1 MKKLETLLE
10 IFRDFETIIHQEE
23 YSQFT
28 IDFIQNEEMYINEN
42 LEDNYLS
49 ELQVNDLISSYVYQ
63 IDNILAIIKNG
74 KDCTLFFDLKSN
86 LEKL

>member
-28 IDFIQNEEMYINEN
+28 IDFIQNEEMHISEQ

-74 KDCTLFFDLKSN
+74 KDCTLFFDLKSC
-86 LEKL
+86 LEKI